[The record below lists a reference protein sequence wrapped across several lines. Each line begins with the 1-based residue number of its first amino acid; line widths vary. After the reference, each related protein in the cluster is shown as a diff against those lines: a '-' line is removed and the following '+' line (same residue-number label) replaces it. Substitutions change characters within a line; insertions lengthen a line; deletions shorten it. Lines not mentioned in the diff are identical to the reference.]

1 MGDARGRDVKEIVG
15 CCEKSQARRNCTKVK
30 KKKKRQELKL
40 ERNKNK
46 KLYIFFFI

>member
-30 KKKKRQELKL
+30 KKKRQELKL